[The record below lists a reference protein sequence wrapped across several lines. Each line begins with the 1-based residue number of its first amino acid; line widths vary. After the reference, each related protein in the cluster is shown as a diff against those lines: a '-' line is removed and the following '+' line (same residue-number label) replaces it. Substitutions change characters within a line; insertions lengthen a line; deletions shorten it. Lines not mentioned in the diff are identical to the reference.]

1 MFSRSRAA
9 ESDFAL
15 LAGSNRRNLVFRE
28 RASLVVKVQSNRAFI
43 GPFVGV
49 AEEICHDRRCQFP
62 HADSALPIF
71 SDLVFE
77 AGLVARSL
85 GDYFSGAGL
94 RLGVTGLSRS
104 GKTVFLTAL
113 VNNLIAGA
121 RLPVLAASAEGRIK
135 RARLEP
141 QPDDAVPRFAYEEH
155 LASLTGPD
163 RRWPQSTRRI
173 SQLRVTI
180 EFETASAWGSRSES
194 LSVDLVDYPGEWLL
208 DLPLLDK
215 TYADWSRETLKASE
229 TPARALLSAEWRAAL
244 HGLDPSAE
252 ASEDSARRIA
262 ERFTA
267 YLRRARDDV
276 YALSTLPP
284 GRFLMPGDLEGSP
297 ALTFAPIP
305 LGEGEAIV
313 SGSLAAMMARRYEA
327 YKAHVVRPF
336 FRDHFA
342 RLDRQIV
349 LVDALTALNS
359 GPAALKDLEN
369 ALADVMRAFRAG
381 RASRLA
387 SIFRPRIDRILFAA
401 TKADH
406 LHHTS
411 HDRLEAILRVL
422 TARAIARAEGV
433 GAGID
438 VIALAA
444 IRATREAEIRHGG
457 ETLNAIIGVPEAG
470 ERIGDQVFDGIV
482 EAAVFPGELP
492 ADPNAIFKG
501 DAIALP
507 EADNDWRFVRFRPPL
522 TAKGVPPPQIRL
534 DRALQFLIGDRLA

>member
-1 MFSRSRAA
+1 MSF
-9 ESDFAL
+9 
-15 LAGSNRRNLVFRE
+15 
-28 RASLVVKVQSNRAFI
+28 
-43 GPFVGV
+43 
-49 AEEICHDRRCQFP
+49 
-62 HADSALPIF
+62 F
-71 SDLVFE
+71 SDLLFE

-85 GDYFSGAGL
+85 GDFFAGGGM

-113 VNNLIAGA
+113 VSNLLANV
-121 RLPVLAASAEGRIK
+121 RLPVLAASAEGRIV

-141 QPDDAVPRFAYEEH
+141 QPDDAVPRFAYEDH
-155 LASLTGPD
+155 LASLSGAE
-163 RRWPQSTRRI
+163 RCWPQSTRRI
-173 SQLRVTI
+173 SQLRLTI
-180 EFETASAWGSRSES
+180 EFESASRWSGGGSS
-194 LSVDLVDYPGEWLL
+194 LALDLVDYPGEWLL

-215 TYADWSRETLKASE
+215 TYADWARETLAASE
-229 TPARALLSAEWRAAL
+229 TPARAPLSANWRDAL
-244 HGLDPSAE
+244 AGLDPHAE
-252 ASEDSARRIA
+252 ANEDQARDVA

-267 YLRRARDDV
+267 YLRKARENV

-305 LGEGEAIV
+305 IGEGLEIA
-313 SGSLAAMMARRYEA
+313 SGTMAAMMERRYEA
-327 YKAHVVRPF
+327 YKSFIVRPF

-359 GPAALKDLEN
+359 GPAALRDLEN
-369 ALADVMRAFRAG
+369 ALTEVLSAFRAG
-381 RASRLA
+381 RASSFA

-411 HDRLEAILRVL
+411 HDRLEAILRAL
-422 TARAIARAEGV
+422 TAKAIARAEGV
-433 GAGID
+433 GAEID

-444 IRATREAEIRHGG
+444 IRATREAEIRQHG
-457 ETLNAIIGVPEAG
+457 EILKAIIGTPERG
-470 ERIGDQVFDGIV
+470 ETIGGDVFDGAA

-492 ADPNAIFKG
+492 GDPMAIFEG

-507 EADNDWRFVRFRPPL
+507 EADNDWRFVRFRPPVVQRGQP
-522 TAKGVPPPQIRL
+522 APHIRL
-534 DRALQFLIGDRLA
+534 DRVLQFLIGDRLA